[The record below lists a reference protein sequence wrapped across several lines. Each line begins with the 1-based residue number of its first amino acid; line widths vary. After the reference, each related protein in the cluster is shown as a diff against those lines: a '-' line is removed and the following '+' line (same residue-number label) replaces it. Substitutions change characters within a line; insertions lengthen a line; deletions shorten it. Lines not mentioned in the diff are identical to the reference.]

1 MKINGILK
9 QVLEKHCNKE
19 ILDVQRKLS
28 DTSYRWRVYEYE
40 IKLNGVYILMM

>member
-9 QVLEKHCNKE
+9 QVLEKHWNKE
-19 ILDVQRKLS
+19 ILDAQRKLS
-28 DTSYRWRVYEYE
+28 DNSYRWRVYEYE